1 MSSSEEGFIGADDR
15 TRESASEIRP
25 AEFLGSYHLL
35 QRVGEGG
42 MGEVWLA
49 EQTAPV
55 RRRVALK
62 VIKAGMDTAQV
73 VARFE
78 AERQALALMDHPSIA
93 HVFDA
98 GTTPLG
104 RPYFVMEYVQ
114 GDPIGAYCAR
124 HKLTL
129 PERLQLFIQVC
140 EGVQHAHQKGIIHR
154 DLKPSNVLVMLQDG
168 HPVPKIIDFG
178 VAKAVTHNLID
189 RPLHTEIGALVGTPE
204 YMSPEQADVSGLDV
218 DTRTDVYALGVLLYE
233 LLTGV
238 LPFEPAALRARGVDE
253 IRRTIR
259 EVDPPKPSTRVAV
272 RTADG
277 GARTSESTRLTGQLR
292 GDLDWITMKA
302 LEKDRTRRYETA
314 NGLAMDLRRHL
325 AGDPVLAAPP
335 STLYRVTKFSL
346 RHRVGVVAALG
357 TLLLLLIFAVSM
369 SLQARRIARERDR
382 ANAQAARADREAAA
396 ARQVSDFLVGL
407 FAVSDPSEAR
417 GNQITAR
424 AILDKGAREIDQTLR
439 DQPELQARLQTTM
452 GSVYSNLGAYAAA
465 RPLLEQAVAT
475 SRRVLGDD
483 ASPTLKAIDALADLD
498 WYEGRYRDAEPL
510 YVELIERFRR
520 VLGPEHQETLR
531 AQYDLASLFVADQ
544 RLAEAE
550 QLSQATLQI
559 QTRVLGRQ
567 HRDTLSTL
575 GNLQAT
581 YFRQG
586 RFAEAEPVAREVL
599 DGERRLLGEMHPST
613 LTSRHNLATICEKLG
628 KGEEAEQQFLTALS
642 GKRRV
647 LGDLHPSTLITLS
660 RLASMYTN
668 QGRFAEA
675 EAQLL
680 PVAQAARNLP
690 SVADGARVDIV
701 AQLANLYVRSG
712 KPRQAAEWQRGRK

>member
-1 MSSSEEGFIGADDR
+1 
-15 TRESASEIRP
+15 
-25 AEFLGSYHLL
+25 
-35 QRVGEGG
+35 

-238 LPFEPAALRARGVDE
+238 LPFEAAALRARGVDE